1 VIYLYKGQANTV
13 VLTLNEKAV
22 NTSYDVLFEF
32 TNQLSG
38 EVLLFTASD
47 LSTVDRYNKF
57 TITESSLQNL
67 YYGRVKLESGQW
79 TYSVF
84 EMPVSS
90 PKSLVKANS
99 IGTLEIGRVTVYEST
114 TTNEFNTSEDMDN
127 PTFE

>member
-1 VIYLYKGQANTV
+1 MIYLYKGQANTV